1 MITCN
6 FNSEKICCF
15 QGIKSGHKLGFL
27 FKICKISL
35 PTKSHSLNVALRV
48 SKTLSLTKVWSE
60 AISVWKEDLSGY
72 KIYLRHKCDIY
83 AELEIRRK
91 KIITTLWSLFS
102 ALFYKCI
109 FYQFIFFWSL
119 RRLLSPNQ
127 LMPSLK
133 QFCAID
139 GTPPPLHHQFSRQA
153 TKTSKLWTIYQALST
168 PISWKF
174 EIRFYWNHFNEM
186 ILVLHMIGSVLPFL
200 SSEIPSIPIY
210 LYSIFWR
217 VWISRNNGQ
226 KHQ

>member
-1 MITCN
+1 MWRLCRVGNQKKENYHN
-6 FNSEKICCF
+6 FVEPVLCIVL
-15 QGIKSGHKLGFL
+15 QVYI
-27 FKICKISL
+27 
-35 PTKSHSLNVALRV
+35 
-48 SKTLSLTKVWSE
+48 LS
-60 AISVWKEDLSGY
+60 
-72 KIYLRHKCDIY
+72 IYI
-83 AELEIRRK
+83 
-91 KIITTLWSLFS
+91 
-102 ALFYKCI
+102 
-109 FYQFIFFWSL
+109 FWSL

-153 TKTSKLWTIYQALST
+153 TKTSKLWAIYQALST

-217 VWISRNNGQ
+217 VWISRTNGQ